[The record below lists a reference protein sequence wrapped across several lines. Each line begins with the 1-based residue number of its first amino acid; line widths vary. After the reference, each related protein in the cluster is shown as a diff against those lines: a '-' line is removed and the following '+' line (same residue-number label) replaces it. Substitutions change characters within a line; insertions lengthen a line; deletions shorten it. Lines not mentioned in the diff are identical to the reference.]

1 VEITVDAE
9 ADGSLVS
16 IAEDVIDGP
25 AQLVPQP
32 VRVAGIDVCKPRHA
46 ALARLP
52 GRTPYISSSR
62 GVSRACANAARAAFM
77 PATPCTAPPGRAE
90 AAAR

>member
-25 AQLVPQP
+25 AQLLPQP

-46 ALARLP
+46 CAGSAYLAER
-52 GRTPYISSSR
+52 RT
-62 GVSRACANAARAAFM
+62 
-77 PATPCTAPPGRAE
+77 
-90 AAAR
+90 